1 MWVEKLETS
10 SYTSFIVSKKINLMP
25 SVQIDQIAAS
35 ISAFFWPK
43 ILFDFRTQNFDVLV
57 KPFPFLQILN
67 MGFGFFMFAWDY
79 PVYLLAGS
87 SLHRSIVARLVFLPV
102 VILASV
108 FMYQG
113 TNPAIYYTIGLVVY
127 FIAFSEGEVW
137 SRSLVFIYSWHLAST
152 VEMLTE
158 RQVVAQ
164 EPWTLPFKSG

>member
-1 MWVEKLETS
+1 MGKLIKNHWARLIVLTS
-10 SYTSFIVSKKINLMP
+10 ASY
-25 SVQIDQIAAS
+25 QIAAS

-127 FIAFSEGEVW
+127 FIAFSEGEV
-137 SRSLVFIYSWHLAST
+137 
-152 VEMLTE
+152 
-158 RQVVAQ
+158 VAQ